1 MNKNVTPRKLLETMS
16 KSIGEP
22 GLPSPLVAGADP
34 FFVLVGT
41 VISLRTRDAVTEV
54 VTKRVLASAP
64 TLEEL
69 AAIPVEDLAK
79 LLRPAG
85 FFNRKA
91 VQLKKIAEILLRD
104 YNGEIPADRK
114 ALESLPGV
122 GGKTAAYVLSM
133 AFRIP
138 AICVDVHVH
147 RIGNRM
153 GIIETASP
161 DESEKALMEYFPEE
175 LWIPLNHIF
184 VRFGQRI
191 CLPRKP
197 KCSGC
202 IFKGWCRY
210 KHAD

>member
-1 MNKNVTPRKLLETMS
+1 MIKNLTPRKLLETMS
-16 KSIGEP
+16 QSIGEP

-41 VISLRTRDAVTEV
+41 IISLRTRDAVTEV
-54 VTKRVLASAP
+54 VTRRVLASTPSLKKLAVIP
-64 TLEEL
+64 VEEL
-69 AAIPVEDLAK
+69 AE
-79 LLRPAG
+79 LLHPAG

-91 VQLKKIAEILLRD
+91 VQLKKVAEILLRD

-191 CLPRKP
+191 CLPRNP
-197 KCSGC
+197 KCSEC
-202 IFKGWCRY
+202 IFKGWCKY
-210 KHAD
+210 AH

>member
-1 MNKNVTPRKLLETMS
+1 MIGSVTPRELLETMS
-16 KSIGEP
+16 QSIGEA

-54 VTKRVLASAP
+54 VTRQVLAAAP
-64 TLEEL
+64 SPVEL
-69 AAIPVEDLAK
+69 AAIPVEELAE
-79 LLRPAG
+79 LLHPAG

-91 VQLKKIAEILLRD
+91 IQLKKTAEILLRD
-104 YNGEIPADRK
+104 YHGEIPRNRK

-133 AFRIP
+133 AFKIP

-147 RIGNRM
+147 RISNRM
-153 GIIETASP
+153 GIIKTASP
-161 DESEKALMEYFPEE
+161 EESEKALMEYFPEE

-191 CLPRKP
+191 CLPRNP

-202 IFKGWCRY
+202 VFKGWCDY
-210 KHAD
+210 AD

>member
-1 MNKNVTPRKLLETMS
+1 MNEKITPRKLLETMS
-16 KSIGEP
+16 QSIGEP

-41 VISLRTRDAVTEV
+41 IISLRTRDAVTEV
-54 VTKRVLASAP
+54 VTRRVLAAAP
-64 TLEEL
+64 SLEKL
-69 AAIPVEDLAK
+69 AVIPVEDLAE
-79 LLRPAG
+79 LLHPAG

-91 VQLKKIAEILLRD
+91 VQLKMIAEILLRD
-104 YNGEIPADRK
+104 YKGEIPSDRK

-147 RIGNRM
+147 RIANRM
-153 GIIETASP
+153 GIIKTASP
-161 DESEKALMEYFPEE
+161 DGSEKALMEFFPEE
-175 LWIPLNHIF
+175 LWILLNHIF

-191 CLPRKP
+191 CLPRNP

-202 IFKGWCRY
+202 IFKGWCNY
-210 KHAD
+210 AD

>member
-1 MNKNVTPRKLLETMS
+1 MNEKITPLKLLETMS
-16 KSIGEP
+16 QSIGEP

-41 VISLRTRDAVTEV
+41 IISLRTRDAVTEV
-54 VTKRVLASAP
+54 VTRRVLEAAP
-64 TLEEL
+64 SLEKL
-69 AAIPVEDLAK
+69 AVIPVEDLAE
-79 LLRPAG
+79 LLHPAG

-91 VQLKKIAEILLRD
+91 TQLKMIAEILLRD
-104 YNGEIPADRK
+104 YNGEIPPDRK

-153 GIIETASP
+153 GIIKTASP
-161 DESEKALMEYFPEE
+161 DGS
-175 LWIPLNHIF
+175 
-184 VRFGQRI
+184 
-191 CLPRKP
+191 
-197 KCSGC
+197 
-202 IFKGWCRY
+202 
-210 KHAD
+210 